1 MGNRH
6 HPLWTTRCRH
16 RGADIA
22 HGAWTSRTSHFTY
35 LAPCAT
41 STGDA
46 RRGVARCAA
55 STQGAR
61 QVREVRGEHARCAAN
76 TGGARQVRKV
86 RGKYGGCA
94 VRGSPVCCY
103 PAAPQAGFSQPDM
116 SGVQFGN
123 DRQRRER
130 GVGCAGGV
138 DGVVR
143 TTATGAGTGA
153 GHRRVTAAASA
164 PTDLVPTAQTVHG
177 LCEPRPGCVSRG
189 RGVRAGWEPA
199 LSPGGGLLAHRRR
212 GGPALRGR
220 RAHCGTAPANRRRPA
235 PRGVPGPVRRS
246 PTSRS
251 S

>member
-6 HPLWTTRCRH
+6 HSVWTTRRRH

-22 HGAWTSRTSHFTY
+22 HGAWTSRTSHH
-35 LAPCAT
+35 
-41 STGDA
+41 A
-46 RRGVARCAA
+46 RRPREMRDVVSQGARQVREVRGKCGRCAV

-61 QVREVRGEHARCAAN
+61 QVREVRGEHGSPEGTRESGLLLPSC
-76 TGGARQVRKV
+76 TPRQV
-86 RGKYGGCA
+86 
-94 VRGSPVCCY
+94 
-103 PAAPQAGFSQPDM
+103 FSQPDM

-123 DRQRRER
+123 DRQPRER
-130 GVGCAGGV
+130 GGV
-138 DGVVR
+138 RG
-143 TTATGAGTGA
+143 
-153 GHRRVTAAASA
+153 RRRRRGSKRRQPEPARAQVTAAAPA

-189 RGVRAGWEPA
+189 RSVRGGWEPA
-199 LSPGGGLLAHRRR
+199 LSSGGGLLAHRRR
-212 GGPALRGR
+212 GGPAFRGR

-235 PRGVPGPVRRS
+235 PRGAPGPVRRS